1 MQGLFTPIPDGSY
14 VIKSFATDASRN
26 NVSAY
31 GVFSGTHTGQGGPV
45 PPTGKRISS
54 DYVYVMEFQGDKIK
68 HMTKIWND
76 GVALKALGWA

>member
-14 VIKSFATDASRN
+14 VVKSFATDTSRN

-45 PPTGKRISS
+45 PPTGTVPIR
-54 DYVYVMEFQGDKIK
+54 F
-68 HMTKIWND
+68 T
-76 GVALKALGWA
+76 